1 MIENRCQK
9 RGNRTEIT
17 NACQGNVFPV
27 DSKPLIRYMS
37 VNSIAYETDRSRIL
51 HCLPPSDFASIRGFS
66 SKGLKTPSSERT
78 ESRDRQAIQREE
90 LMPEI
95 ENVFRAHTLDLRQH
109 LSE

>member
-27 DSKPLIRYMS
+27 DSQPQMRYIS
-37 VNSIAYETDRSRIL
+37 VNSNAYEIYRSRIL
-51 HCLPPSDFASIRGFS
+51 HRLPPSDFASIRGFS
-66 SKGLKTPSSERT
+66 SKGLKTSSSERT

-95 ENVFRAHTLDLRQH
+95 ENVFRTHTLDLRQH